1 MLHVLNKNMVE
12 VAQRTLRQLITRPLL
27 RLLFRGVHFSICTE
41 MRTTAVGTRPSQV
54 EGSLQEELYR

>member
-27 RLLFRGVHFSICTE
+27 QLLFRGVHFSICTE
-41 MRTTAVGTRPSQV
+41 MRTTAGGTRPSHV